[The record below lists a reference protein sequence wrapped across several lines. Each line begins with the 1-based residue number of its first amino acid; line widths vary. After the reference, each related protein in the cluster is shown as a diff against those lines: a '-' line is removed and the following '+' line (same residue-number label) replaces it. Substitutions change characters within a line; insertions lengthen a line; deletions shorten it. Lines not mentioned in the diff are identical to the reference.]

1 VEVNQLIDALEQL
14 LQGPVRWRKGARGT
28 AATRKRRIYELADG
42 LKTISRITTRTPEV
56 MVRIS
61 SKARG
66 AKQVLSHLQYITRD
80 GKLMAED
87 EHGRDIDGK
96 AMVKDIASAWMEGS
110 MLGRRSNSRDTVN
123 IILSMPPN
131 TDRDKL
137 LAAARQFARLTFG
150 GSHSYI
156 LVRHDDTEH
165 PHCHL
170 AVRSL
175 GVNGRRLN
183 PKRNDL
189 QDWRTVFADACRQ
202 QGLAAEATPRRIRG
216 VVRKPM
222 KQAVL
227 HADRARRSTVQRAK
241 VRDALNAMAHAETQ
255 VSEHEQAALNAQQQ
269 ARMDWQKLAEQL
281 AQTSEATGQT
291 LAVQI
296 KRFLAEMPSAET
308 ERMQIDKQI
317 RPHLKQQQEP
327 QHASQ
332 ERAL

>member
-1 VEVNQLIDALEQL
+1 MNQLTDALEQL
-14 LQGPVRWRKGARGT
+14 LQGPVRWRKAARGA
-28 AATRKRRIYELADG
+28 AATRKRRIYELAEG
-42 LKTISRITTRTPEV
+42 LKTISRITTKTPEV

-61 SKARG
+61 SKAKG
-66 AKQVLSHLQYITRD
+66 AKHVLSHLQYITRE
-80 GKLMAED
+80 GELMAED
-87 EHGRDIDGK
+87 EHGSDINGK

-110 MLGRRSNSRDTVN
+110 TLGRRSNSRDTVN

-137 LAAARQFARLTFG
+137 LAAARQFARMTFG
-150 GSHSYI
+150 NSHSYI
-156 LVRHDDTEH
+156 LVRHDDTQH

-175 GVNGRRLN
+175 GVDGHRLN

-189 QDWRTVFADACRQ
+189 QDWRTAFADACRQ
-202 QGLAAEATPRRIRG
+202 HGLAAEATTRRIRG
-216 VVRKPM
+216 VIRKPM

-227 HADRARRSTVQRAK
+227 HADRAKRSTVQRAK
-241 VRDALNAMAHAETQ
+241 VSDAITAMAHPETP
-255 VSEHEQAALNAQQQ
+255 VSKHEQAALDAQQQ
-269 ARMDWQKLAEQL
+269 ARMDWQRLAEQL
-281 AQTSEATGQT
+281 AQTSEATGQA
-291 LAVQI
+291 LAVQV

-317 RPHLKQQQEP
+317 RHHLKQQQEP